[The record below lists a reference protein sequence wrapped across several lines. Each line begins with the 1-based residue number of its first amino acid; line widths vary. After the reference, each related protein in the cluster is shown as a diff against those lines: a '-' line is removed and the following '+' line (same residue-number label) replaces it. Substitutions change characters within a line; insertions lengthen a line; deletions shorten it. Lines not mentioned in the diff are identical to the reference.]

1 MAVET
6 TIRAKRI
13 IALTL
18 GSALILCSRF
28 ACLAFAAPA
37 DSSLLKAK
45 QTAEAK
51 GYVFYSTRDEILSKA
66 KKEANV
72 RGLIGLVDALK
83 PVTEAFRKKYPFIN
97 VDVQTLRTVDES
109 QRALLNVKAGQAKWD
124 VARPTPTLYS
134 DWLPHLWKVDLL
146 GMAEQGVLDI
156 PPQMVDPT
164 NRNLIAVG
172 SRLVVVVYNKD
183 LVSPGRVPKSWEDM
197 LKPEWKGRKFAT
209 DINPAEIAGLV
220 PAWGLEKTLDF
231 ARKIAAQQPIWSR
244 GSTRSVAAVTVGET
258 PLLLHGASYS
268 LAVGAQR
275 KEPRGVLQF
284 ILLEPV
290 PVRFTIE
297 QAILSTGSNPHTA
310 LLWLEFMAS
319 SEGQKLIDEH
329 EPLIASLY
337 SKGAA
342 AEQAIRG
349 KKLSLVNWQQNAQI
363 EQWIEKL
370 TEAYGFP
377 TATMK

>member
-1 MAVET
+1 MGS
-6 TIRAKRI
+6 RKN
-13 IALTL
+13 L
-18 GSALILCSRF
+18 GLRPEDSRP
-28 ACLAFAAPA
+28 AA
-37 DSSLLKAK
+37 DL
-45 QTAEAK
+45 
-51 GYVFYSTRDEILSKA
+51 
-66 KKEANV
+66 
-72 RGLIGLVDALK
+72 
-83 PVTEAFRKKYPFIN
+83 
-97 VDVQTLRTVDES
+97 
-109 QRALLNVKAGQAKWD
+109 
-124 VARPTPTLYS
+124 VARL
-134 DWLPHLWKVDLL
+134 
-146 GMAEQGVLDI
+146 
-156 PPQMVDPT
+156 
-164 NRNLIAVG
+164 
-172 SRLVVVVYNKD
+172 
-183 LVSPGRVPKSWEDM
+183 
-197 LKPEWKGRKFAT
+197 
-209 DINPAEIAGLV
+209 
-220 PAWGLEKTLDF
+220 
-231 ARKIAAQQPIWSR
+231 
-244 GSTRSVAAVTVGET
+244 TRSVAAVTVGET

-268 LAVGAQR
+268 LAVGAKR
-275 KEPRGVLQF
+275 KDPRGVLQF